1 MNQVY
6 SAGLLLPGREAG
18 AGERRSKQGFML
30 RRRRSRALQVARLLI
45 HIERAA
51 AQARPWEPE
60 RRTRLSLAGRG

>member
-1 MNQVY
+1 M
-6 SAGLLLPGREAG
+6 LEA
-18 AGERRSKQGFML
+18 RFML

-51 AQARPWEPE
+51 QARPWEPQ